1 MTEAFVSEPDEAI
14 GPAWASLEDRWVVVT
29 GAARGLGRAIA
40 LGVARFGADV
50 IAIDRDEVGLAGLR
64 DGVEAFGR
72 SCLTGVCD
80 VRDAAAVDAVLAE
93 AVERSGRIDVL
104 VNNAGG
110 GFLAPFLDVSP
121 GGEAALIAENFTQVT
136 HLIRAVVPH
145 MTGGGAIVSVTSIEG
160 HRAGPGFALYS
171 AMKAAVENLTR
182 SLALELAERRI
193 RVNAVAPDMIPTP
206 GDDALAEA
214 AGAMADD
221 AYDAHPWPDAGTPDD
236 AAAAVIFLASD
247 MSRFITGSTIHL
259 DGGTYAASGWKRRR
273 SDGAW
278 LL

>member
-1 MTEAFVSEPDEAI
+1 VQPD
-14 GPAWASLEDRWVVVT
+14 RRV
-29 GAARGLGRAIA
+29 
-40 LGVARFGADV
+40 
-50 IAIDRDEVGLAGLR
+50 
-64 DGVEAFGR
+64 
-72 SCLTGVCD
+72 
-80 VRDAAAVDAVLAE
+80 
-93 AVERSGRIDVL
+93 
-104 VNNAGG
+104 
-110 GFLAPFLDVSP
+110 
-121 GGEAALIAENFTQVT
+121 GEAALIAENFTQVT